1 VVGIEQAFNDTE
13 RAAEAARKSAASV
26 VSQARALAKA
36 AQTGNI
42 AGIKRCQ
49 ENLKDAVTVLR
60 QEVANVG
67 SCWPFT
73 DEEERQL
80 FEERYADTLKATAAE
95 KGLKMHEQDGLL
107 MSYPS
112 IVRVLAAERSVRVD
126 RKKISTI
133 RPSFLVDLLLQK
145 QKKSSSFSSQ
155 RFLESLYS
163 VYSDILGRASE
174 ELALTESGRVIPLI
188 RIYRL
193 MTALPGAARDYDRS
207 DFARDLY
214 ILESQ
219 GPRRTRSG
227 AAVSFPSSTGTR
239 RRSSDLFSFI
249 GPDGNNAEYY
259 GIRFNE
265 GGA

>member
-1 VVGIEQAFNDTE
+1 MVGIEQAFNDTE

-112 IVRVLAAERSVRVD
+112 IVRVLAAERAVRVD

-133 RPSFLVDLLLQK
+133 RPSFLVDLLLQN
-145 QKKSSSFSSQ
+145 QNKSSKLF
-155 RFLESLYS
+155 
-163 VYSDILGRASE
+163 VA
-174 ELALTESGRVIPLI
+174 ALSRV
-188 RIYRL
+188 
-193 MTALPGAARDYDRS
+193 
-207 DFARDLY
+207 F
-214 ILESQ
+214 
-219 GPRRTRSG
+219 
-227 AAVSFPSSTGTR
+227 V
-239 RRSSDLFSFI
+239 
-249 GPDGNNAEYY
+249 
-259 GIRFNE
+259 
-265 GGA
+265 

>member
-1 VVGIEQAFNDTE
+1 MVGIEQAFNDTE

-36 AQTGNI
+36 AKTGNI

-49 ENLKDAVTVLR
+49 ENLKDAVTTLR
-60 QEVANVG
+60 QEVANVAT
-67 SCWPFT
+67 CWPFT

-80 FEERYADTLKATAAE
+80 FEERYADVLKTTAAE
-95 KGLKMHEQDGLL
+95 KGLRMHEQDGLL

-112 IVRVLAAERSVRVD
+112 IVRVLAAERAVRVD
-126 RKKISTI
+126 RKKISTV
-133 RPSFLVDLLLQK
+133 RPTYLVGLLLQS

-155 RFLESLYS
+155 RFLESLYN
-163 VYSDILGRASE
+163 VYSDILSGASE
-174 ELALTESGRVIPLI
+174 ELPLAEGGRVVPLI
-188 RIYRL
+188 RVYKL

-259 GIRFNE
+259 GIRFS
-265 GGA
+265 GSSA

>member
-1 VVGIEQAFNDTE
+1 M
-13 RAAEAARKSAASV
+13 

-49 ENLKDAVTVLR
+49 ENLKDAVTALR

-80 FEERYADTLKATAAE
+80 FEERYADLLKATAEE

-112 IVRVLAAERSVRVD
+112 IVRVLAAERAVRG
-126 RKKISTI
+126 RSQKISTV
-133 RPSFLVDLLLQK
+133 RPSYLVGLLLQN
-145 QKKSSSFSSQ
+145 QKKLSGFHRSAFSS
-155 RFLESLYS
+155 LCYN
-163 VYSDILGRASE
+163 VYSDILSGVSE
-174 ELALTESGRVIPLI
+174 GLALAEGGRVVPLI
-188 RIYRL
+188 RIYKL
-193 MTALPGAARDYDRS
+193 MTSLPSAARDYDRS

-219 GPRRTRSG
+219 GPRRTKSG

-249 GPDGNNAEYY
+249 GPDGNSAEYY
-259 GIRFNE
+259 GIRFSE
-265 GGA
+265 SGA

>member
-1 VVGIEQAFNDTE
+1 MVGIEQAFNDTE
-13 RAAEAARKSAASV
+13 RVAEAARKAASSV

-49 ENLKDAVTVLR
+49 ENLKDSVTALR
-60 QEVANVG
+60 QEIANVG

-73 DEEERQL
+73 DDEERQL
-80 FEERYADTLKATAAE
+80 FEERYADVLKATAAE
-95 KGLKMHEQDGLL
+95 KGLRLYELDGLL

-112 IVRVLAAERSVRVD
+112 IVRVLAAERAVRVD
-126 RKKISTI
+126 RKKISTV
-133 RPSFLVDLLLQK
+133 RPSYLVGLLLQN

-155 RFLESLYS
+155 RFLESLYN
-163 VYSDILGRASE
+163 VYSDILGGISE
-174 ELALTESGRVIPLI
+174 GLALTEGGRVVPLI
-188 RIYRL
+188 RIYKL
-193 MTALPGAARDYDRS
+193 MTALPGAAREYDRS

-219 GPRRTRSG
+219 GPRRTKSG

-259 GIRFNE
+259 GIRFSE
-265 GGA
+265 SGA